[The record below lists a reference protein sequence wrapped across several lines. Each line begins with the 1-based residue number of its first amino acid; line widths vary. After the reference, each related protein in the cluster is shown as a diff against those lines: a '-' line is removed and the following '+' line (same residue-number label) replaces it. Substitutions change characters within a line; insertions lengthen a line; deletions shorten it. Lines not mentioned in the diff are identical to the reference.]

1 MSEWKEV
8 KLGEIAKV
16 ISGYAFKSVDFIKDD
31 GVPAIKIKNIKTGEV
46 DLTDIDFVSEI
57 FLSLNEKY
65 HIKYNDIL
73 ISLTGSHLTQPNSV
87 VGRVGI
93 YKHKI
98 TSLLNQRAGKFLP
111 NLKLVN
117 QLYLYSFLSQDKIKE
132 TIALKARGAA
142 NQANISPSD
151 VEDTDILL
159 PPLPTQ
165 QRIAS
170 ILSAYD
176 DLIEKNLKRI
186 KLLEE
191 IAQRTYEE
199 WFVKFR
205 INGVQLEVGENGLP
219 EGWEEKTI
227 GEFIKFYK
235 GKKADSIQP
244 NYEIGLERLL
254 LLDGIESGNYPY
266 TNPDKQVIAEQNDL
280 LMLMDGARSSKV
292 FFAEKGVVG
301 STLSKIEIVEPKL
314 SSSLLKLFF
323 DNNFD
328 WMQTNNTGAAIPHAN
343 KNFINSMP
351 FNLPTD
357 KILMDWKNKI
367 ETLYSNIRNMKNQNH
382 LLKESRDILLPRLM
396 SGKVG
401 V

>member
-8 KLGEIAKV
+8 KL
-16 ISGYAFKSVDFIKDD
+16 
-31 GVPAIKIKNIKTGEV
+31 V
-46 DLTDIDFVSEI
+46 DLTNRITKGTTPSTYGFEYTKEGINYIRAEGISKDGYVDESTFYKISVECH
-57 FLSLNEKY
+57 EKL
-65 HIKYNDIL
+65 KRSQLKENDIL
-73 ISLTGSHLTQPNSV
+73 FSIAGMALGKTGLVKKEHLPANTNQAVAIISYDEKKVIPKFLLYHFINPHFYKIVNSVSGQAAQPNINLEQ
-87 VGRVGI
+87 VGD
-93 YKHKI
+93 
-98 TSLLNQRAGKFLP
+98 
-111 NLKLVN
+111 LK
-117 QLYLYSFLSQDKIKE
+117 
-132 TIALKARGAA
+132 
-142 NQANISPSD
+142 
-151 VEDTDILL
+151 ILL

-176 DLIEKNLKRI
+176 DLIENNLKRI

-199 WFVKFR
+199 WFIKFR

-367 ETLYSNIRNMKNQNH
+367 ETLYSNIRNMKNQNR